1 MSTRTYTRFTDP
13 SLFRLRELHQY
24 RAALELLVRIAA
36 RLCLPHPAAR
46 LEPRAR
52 NAILPALSVPH
63 TARAAVRLDRVG
75 VRRGGWRS
83 EEHTSELQSLMR
95 SSYDVCCL

>member
-13 SLFRLRELHQY
+13 SLFRLRKLHQY
-24 RAALELLVRIAA
+24 RAALELLVRSAA
-36 RLCLPHPAAR
+36 RLCLPHPSAR

-75 VRRGGWRS
+75 VRRGGWRVGRRAARGGDRKS
-83 EEHTSELQSLMR
+83 TRLN
-95 SSYDVCCL
+95 SSH